1 MTIEQLFLF
10 AIVVLLSV
18 IAFTLLGIYKKASKS
33 NPDHTITTQRRT
45 DDKLAELDKLLE
57 PASSHTA
64 TQMLTVVAPEKTTA
78 LNKVSVAPAAIA
90 APVKKATPPADGL
103 SQEQTDALNVMM
115 SDAPAIFLTGAAGTG
130 KSHLLKAFRKACPL
144 NCVVLAP
151 TGMAALNAGGQTI
164 HSFFRFP
171 AKAINCEDIKTVE
184 NKVLYKAIDVIIIDE
199 VSMVRADLMDA
210 IDAFMRKNG
219 RDSSRPFG
227 GARIIFVGDLYQLP
241 PVIKGMEE
249 RRYLEERYGSPYFY
263 SAPVFNQ
270 CPVKIIELQEI
281 HRQKDI
287 EFIQVLNAVRIKE
300 IDDAHLVLLNGMTA
314 SSNIP
319 PHTITLTPRRAA
331 AATANLERLARL
343 SGNEKQFDALFEG
356 ELSAEDGK
364 DDYRLPV
371 DAVLRLKT
379 GAQVMFIKNDIGQRW
394 VNGTIGEVQSLKN
407 NEIVV
412 RIKGG
417 PTDGLPVNLE
427 RERWSKI
434 RYKYDTAKKRIEAE
448 EVGAVEQFPIT
459 LAWAITIHK
468 SQGATYDFVNVDL
481 GDGAFAEGQTYV
493 ALSRCRTP
501 EGLSLA
507 KPLRH
512 SDIKVDSKLASW
524 RDEITRAQ
532 RSAISEPGRK
542 RMRSLSSESATS

>member
-1 MTIEQLFLF
+1 
-10 AIVVLLSV
+10 
-18 IAFTLLGIYKKASKS
+18 
-33 NPDHTITTQRRT
+33 
-45 DDKLAELDKLLE
+45 
-57 PASSHTA
+57 
-64 TQMLTVVAPEKTTA
+64 
-78 LNKVSVAPAAIA
+78 
-90 APVKKATPPADGL
+90 L
-103 SQEQTDALNVMM
+103 SQEQTDALNVML
-115 SDAPAIFLTGAAGTG
+115 SDVPAIFLTGAAGTG
-130 KSHLLKAFRKACPL
+130 KSYLLKQFRKVCPL

-171 AKAINCEDIKTVE
+171 AKAINREDIKAVE
-184 NKVLYKAIDVIIIDE
+184 NKILYRALDVIIIDE

-227 GARIIFVGDLYQLP
+227 GVRIIFVGDLYQLP
-241 PVIKGMEE
+241 PVVKGMEE

-263 SAPVFNQ
+263 SAPVFSQ
-270 CPVKIIELQEI
+270 CPVKIIELREI

-300 IDDAHLVLLNGMTA
+300 INDANLIWLNGVTA
-314 SSNIP
+314 SASIP
-319 PHTITLTPRRAA
+319 PHTVTLTPRRAA
-331 AATANLERLARL
+331 AATANLERLAKL
-343 SGNEKQFDALFEG
+343 SGNEKQYDAFFEG

-371 DAVLRLKT
+371 DAVLRLKP
-379 GAQVMFIKNDIGQRW
+379 GAQVMFVKNDIGQRW

-407 NEIVV
+407 NEIIV

-417 PTDGLPVNLE
+417 PTDGLTVSVE

-434 RYKYDTAKKRIEAE
+434 RYKYDAAKKRIEAD
-448 EVGAVEQFPIT
+448 EVGAVEQFPLA
-459 LAWAITIHK
+459 LAWAMTIHK
-468 SQGATYDFVNVDL
+468 SQGATYDFVNIDL
-481 GDGAFAEGQTYV
+481 GEGAFAEGQTYV

-501 EGLSLA
+501 QGLSLA

-512 SDIKVDSKLASW
+512 SDIKVDPKWLHGARTW
-524 RDEITRAQ
+524 VGHMPIAVLTLHLKDEHGIFRVNRPHCDIHADQ
-532 RSAISEPGRK
+532 A
-542 RMRSLSSESATS
+542 A

>member
-1 MTIEQLFLF
+1 MTIEQFLLI
-10 AIVVLLSV
+10 AIVILLCV
-18 IAFTLLGIYKKASKS
+18 IALILWGIYKKAAKT
-33 NPDHTITTQRRT
+33 NPEHVKATQRQPDNR
-45 DDKLAELDKLLE
+45 LAELDKMLE
-57 PASSHTA
+57 PASSYTT
-64 TQMLTVVAPEKTTA
+64 TQPLTDVSPVKTMA
-78 LNKVSVAPAAIA
+78 LNKVSATPAAVVTS
-90 APVKKATPPADGL
+90 VKKATSPVDGL
-103 SQEQTDALNVMM
+103 SQEQTDALNLMM
-115 SDAPAIFLTGAAGTG
+115 SDVPAIFLTGAAGTG
-130 KSHLLKAFRKACPL
+130 KSYLLKHFRKECLL

-164 HSFFRFP
+164 HSFFRLP
-171 AKAINCEDIKTVE
+171 PKAINREDIKAVE
-184 NKVLYKAIDVIIIDE
+184 NKTLYRAVDVIIIDE

-210 IDAFMRKNG
+210 VDAFMRKNG

-241 PVIKGMEE
+241 PVVKGLEE
-249 RRYLEERYGSPYFY
+249 RRYLEECYGSPYFY

-287 EFIQVLNAVRIKE
+287 EFIKVLNAVRIKE
-300 IDDAHLVLLNGMTA
+300 IDDANLVWLNDVT
-314 SSNIP
+314 SSTSVP
-319 PHTITLTPRRAA
+319 LHTVTLTPRRDAA
-331 AATANLERLARL
+331 SKANLERLGKL
-343 SGNEKQFDALFEG
+343 PGVEMQFEALFEG

-371 DAVLRLKT
+371 DAILRLKQ

-394 VNGTIGEVQSLKN
+394 VNGTIGELQSLKS

-412 RIKGG
+412 RVKGG
-417 PTDGLPVNLE
+417 PTDGLTVNVE

-434 RYKYDTAKKRIEAE
+434 RYKYDSSKKRIEAE
-448 EVGAVEQFPIT
+448 EAGAIEQFPLT
-459 LAWAITIHK
+459 LAWAMTIHK

-501 EGLSLA
+501 QGLSLA

-512 SDIKVDSKLASW
+512 SDIKVDSKLSSW
-524 RDEITRAQ
+524 RRDIARANAGD
-532 RSAISEPGRK
+532 SVSTSRK
-542 RMRSLSSESATS
+542 KMKSLSSESTTS